1 MKSGFCE
8 RKFSSMFLSGTFT
21 KAVMYIMLLCD
32 SMIAGYLLFGINGMW
47 AGFVIAPAVT
57 LTLAMLFV
65 RLRFGK
71 ENFPFLLKDIDS
83 EIEVMDDTLTDK
95 AASELSQKIGQSLI
109 SHDYSKQESMRASLF
124 VEEIGLTVL
133 ERNKKAKKPV
143 LIEFSLFYGE
153 DSVLIIERDSGELF
167 DITDPDTEI
176 KGLSGFVLGGLMQAH
191 QEKTYL
197 VTTGYN
203 RNMMRFARK
212 ESNGAIK

>member
-1 MKSGFCE
+1 
-8 RKFSSMFLSGTFT
+8 
-21 KAVMYIMLLCD
+21 
-32 SMIAGYLLFGINGMW
+32 
-47 AGFVIAPAVT
+47 
-57 LTLAMLFV
+57 MLFV
-65 RLRFGK
+65 RLRFGQD
-71 ENFPFLLKDIDS
+71 NFPFLLKDIDS
-83 EIEVMDDTLTDK
+83 EIVVMDDTLTEK

-133 ERNKKAKKPV
+133 ERNRKAKKPV

-176 KGLSGFVLGGLMQAH
+176 KGMSGFVLSGLMQAH

-203 RNMMRFARK
+203 RNMMRFSRK
-212 ESNGAIK
+212 ESTGAVK